1 MGAGAEQAML
11 GGPGEAGTGGERA
24 GCSCCCWEVWL
35 QGGMEG
41 ESARKKGWDFGDKGG
56 VVGEEGAGGDLFI
69 CSAVLCPG
77 A

>member
-1 MGAGAEQAML
+1 MRGAREAGAGGVL
-11 GGPGEAGTGGERA
+11 GRRPQEGRV

-35 QGGMEG
+35 GEEWRERMLGRRGG
-41 ESARKKGWDFGDKGG
+41 AGDRGG
-56 VVGEEGAGGDLFI
+56 ITREEGAGGHLFI